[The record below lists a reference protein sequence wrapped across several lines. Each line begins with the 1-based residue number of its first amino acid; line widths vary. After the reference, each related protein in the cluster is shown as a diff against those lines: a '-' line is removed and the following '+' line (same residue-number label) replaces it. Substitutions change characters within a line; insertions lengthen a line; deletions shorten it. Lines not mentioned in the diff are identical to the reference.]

1 MNLKTILK
9 EAWGKTFVS
18 SEVRKRNLEDFI
30 DNLPDIE
37 VGEDKDF
44 NDAIEVND
52 EPILKAYKIFD
63 ATDKHEGYDKDCYDD
78 CKISCEECED
88 RYWDRGYKKD
98 NICIYCGSHL
108 EPKEICKC
116 RINTGRDKPKHKHE
130 WRTDLNGATYC
141 KCGQVKS
148 GKDAKKQGIGIAT
161 EYKKAMWEK
170 ENLEKKIEDKPTEW
184 RWEGH
189 SLHTTNSVCKPKD
202 WRKGLIDVCVR
213 EGIAGYVESYLAVF
227 IQELLDDKDREIAKY
242 QRREDEHCRMLA
254 ESTDNHELH
263 CLVHENAELKLELR
277 RLNEKIYNE
286 YRSCRR

>member
-1 MNLKTILK
+1 MDIKTILK
-9 EAWGKTFVS
+9 EAWGKAIAGRIFDGYIFSNVVQLVS
-18 SEVRKRNLEDFI
+18 KTL

-37 VGEDKDF
+37 VG
-44 NDAIEVND
+44 
-52 EPILKAYKIFD
+52 
-63 ATDKHEGYDKDCYDD
+63 
-78 CKISCEECED
+78 
-88 RYWDRGYKKD
+88 
-98 NICIYCGSHL
+98 
-108 EPKEICKC
+108 
-116 RINTGRDKPKHKHE
+116 
-130 WRTDLNGATYC
+130 
-141 KCGQVKS
+141 
-148 GKDAKKQGIGIAT
+148 
-161 EYKKAMWEK
+161 
-170 ENLEKKIEDKPTEW
+170 EDKPTEW